1 MTNDD
6 LFRRALTVIP
16 GGVNSPVRAFGKVG
30 GVPRF
35 FERAQGPYLWD
46 AEGTRYIDHVLSWGP
61 MILGHCHPAVVA
73 AVRGQAGKALSF
85 GAPTE
90 LEVRMAELVCAAM
103 PSMEMVRFVN
113 SGTEA
118 TMSAIRLSRA
128 FTGRDFIVKFAGCY
142 HGHVDSMLVKAGSG
156 ALTLGIPDT
165 QGISEAIASTTGVL
179 PYNDT
184 DAFSAFME
192 IHGERIAAVIVEPV
206 AGNMGVVLPREGFLA
221 TLRKLCSEN
230 GTLLIFDEVI
240 TGFRFCFGGYQNL
253 IDIRPDLTCLGK
265 IIGGGLPV
273 GAFGGSREVMSL
285 LAPGGPVYQAGT
297 LSGNPMATACGLAT
311 LEVLEA
317 GDIYTGLDHA
327 MEKFSRSLAEAATH
341 LGIPV
346 TVNRIGSM
354 AGIFFHE
361 GPVETLNDVMN
372 ADVKKYRKFF
382 HEMLDLGIYLAP
394 SPFEALFISAAH
406 EDAVLEQSVSAAR
419 RSLARLLQEE

>member
-30 GVPRF
+30 GIPRF

-46 AEGTRYIDHVLSWGP
+46 AEGTRYIDHILSWGP

-73 AVRGQAGKALSF
+73 AVRNQAGKALSF

-103 PSMEMVRFVN
+103 PSMEMVRFVS

-118 TMSAIRLSRA
+118 TMSAIRLARA
-128 FTGRDFIVKFAGCY
+128 FTGRDVIVKFAGCY

-165 QGISEAIASTTGVL
+165 QGIPGAIASTTGVL

-192 IHGERIAAVIVEPV
+192 MHGERIAAVIVEPV
-206 AGNMGVVLPREGFLA
+206 AGNMGVVPPREGFLA
-221 TLRKLCSEN
+221 TLRMLCSEN

-311 LEVLEA
+311 LEVLKA

-327 MEKFSRSLAEAATH
+327 MEKFSRSLTEAATH

-361 GPVETLNDVMN
+361 GPVETLDDVMN
-372 ADVKKYRKFF
+372 ADVKQYRKFF